1 MEPDTA
7 RMTNP
12 DKDAGPRPL
21 SRAIALLRW
30 AILPGIL
37 LVVVALLAHRVSDL
51 TALLSLAERGIQA
64 SDGKVQCFRFRPS
77 ALANKYLENLH
88 GIEIGAS
95 TQNTFQLK
103 RAINVDFSDEQGGL
117 WQSKSCPPAVVNIV
131 ANGDDL
137 PFKDSTLDYVLS
149 SHVIEHFFDPV
160 KALREWNRVVKP
172 GGYIFI
178 IAPHRDRTFDRIRE
192 VTPVSE
198 LLERSTGKI
207 RMSDYAWPYEE
218 KTAQK
223 AGLEKYGPS
232 YQLMPHLLVRDKS
245 ATRLDKGWKYYDKD
259 DHHHWSVWRTGDFV
273 ELVTHLGFKVVEVQ
287 DIDDKVGNGF
297 TVVIRK

>member
-1 MEPDTA
+1 MKSDSA
-7 RMTNP
+7 RMLDSEKN
-12 DKDAGPRPL
+12 AEPRRL
-21 SRAIALLRW
+21 SRAIAMLRQ

-37 LVVVALLAHRVSDL
+37 LVVVAVLAHRVADL
-51 TALLSLAERGIQA
+51 TELLRLAERGIQA
-64 SDGKVQCFRFRPS
+64 SDGKEQCSRFRPS
-77 ALANKYLENLH
+77 ALAKKYLENLH
-88 GIEIGAS
+88 GVEIGAS
-95 TQNTFQLK
+95 TQNSFQLK
-103 RAINVDFSDEQGGL
+103 RAINVDFSDDQGGL
-117 WQSKSCPPAVVNIV
+117 WQAKSCPPAVVNIV

-160 KALREWNRVVKP
+160 KALREWHRVIKP
-172 GGYIFI
+172 GGYIYI
-178 IAPHRDRTFDRIRE
+178 IAPHKDRTFDRIRE

-207 RMSDYAWPYEE
+207 RMSDYAWPYDE
-218 KTAQK
+218 KTAEQ
-223 AGLEKYGPS
+223 AGREKYGSS
-232 YQLMPHLLVRDKS
+232 YQLMPQLLVRDKA